1 MRFTLERSNS
11 LKTAPAEGCAF
22 DVSADGTSKPR
33 SSLSAVT
40 RAEALADQ
48 QNHRTRLGAYAGTQ
62 IATP

>member
-33 SSLSAVT
+33 SLSAGT